1 MVKLGFVGAGQVG
14 ASTAFS
20 CLHLIK
26 PDAISLV
33 DIQEDFA
40 VGQSLD
46 LAAAAAGLDCFPEVQ
61 AGSDYEI
68 LDDADIVV
76 TTAGIPRKP
85 GMDRLDLLNKNI
97 GIMNDVVDKTFEH
110 APDAH
115 LLVVANPVDILTYAA
130 WQLSGLERNRVFGMG
145 SWHDSIRL
153 RYILTTLGA
162 GTDAWM
168 LGEHGESMLAAKSV
182 ANVDKQLDW
191 PDVQDQI
198 RGLAAEIIEKKG
210 ATYYAPGVATANMV
224 HSVIENQKRVLPTS
238 TVMAGEFG
246 IEGCCLGV
254 PAVLGSG
261 GMEKVVDPGLDA
273 EDTKALQASAEKLK
287 RVLAD
292 VEL

>member
-20 CLHLIK
+20 CLHLMK
-26 PDAISLV
+26 PDAIALV
-33 DIQEDFA
+33 DIQEDMA

-46 LAAAAAGLDCFPEVQ
+46 LAAAAAGLECFPDVQ

-68 LDDADIVV
+68 LDDADIVI

-85 GMDRLDLLNKNI
+85 GMDRLDLLNKNV
-97 GIMNDVVDKTFEH
+97 GIMGDVVDKTFEH

-130 WQLSGLERNRVFGMG
+130 WKLSGLERNRVFGMG

-162 GTDAWM
+162 DTDAFM
-168 LGEHGESMLAAKSV
+168 LGEHGESMLAAQSV
-182 ANVDKQLDW
+182 ADVGKDLDW
-191 PDVQDQI
+191 PDVQDKI
-198 RGLAAEIIEKKG
+198 RGLAINIIEKKG

-224 HSVIENQKRVLPTS
+224 QAVVENQKRVLPTS
-238 TVMAGEFG
+238 TVLNGEFG
-246 IEGCCLGV
+246 IEGCSLGV
-254 PAVLGSG
+254 PAVLGNG
-261 GMEKVVDPGLDA
+261 GMEQVIDPGLDDQ
-273 EDTKALQASAEKLK
+273 DTKNLQASAEKLK
-287 RVLAD
+287 KVLAD
-292 VEL
+292 VDL